1 MDPFLAE
8 IRIFAGNF
16 APKGWAFC
24 NGQVMAISQNTALFS
39 ILGTT
44 YGGDGKSNFALPN
57 LQNSFAMQFGQGP
70 GLTYRA
76 LGETGGEA
84 IHSLTTAEIPAHT
97 HQLKSD
103 GAATTGTPS
112 TGVALGPAS
121 ANIYAP
127 LTTPIAMASNAV
139 GIGGGS
145 QPHENRQP
153 YLALSFIISL
163 QGVFPPRS

>member
-16 APKGWAFC
+16 APKDWAFC

-57 LQNSFAMQFGQGP
+57 LQNSFAMDAGQGP
-70 GLTYRA
+70 GLTNRG
-76 LGETGGEA
+76 LGETGGEST
-84 IHSLTTAEIPAHT
+84 HTLTTAEIPAHT

-112 TGVALGPAS
+112 TSVALGPAS

-127 LTTPIAMASNAV
+127 LTASALMAGNAV

-153 YLALSFIISL
+153 YLALSFIIAL
-163 QGVFPPRS
+163 QGIFPPRS